1 MSNTMWHVALEPGT
15 TRMQDVIQVD
25 LAVND
30 FETICCVLSTD
41 HLKGKDI
48 ETERGNYLFMYG
60 GEYERPYPS
69 VMIWRFE
76 VAEKGNIINSVN
88 YPALDAG
95 DPAGT
100 RICVLS
106 KAIDGAADVF
116 KGVVPG
122 ASAVVSNTRG
132 DYAYTVIDGADAS
145 CVDAVKGVDG
155 VIRVRVIG

>member
-41 HLKGKDI
+41 HLKGKDT
-48 ETERGNYLFMYG
+48 ETARGNYLFMYG

-76 VAEKGNIINSVN
+76 TADEGNIIRDMRYEDDWIVE
-88 YPALDAG
+88 YVWREWLMPERTDAEYI
-95 DPAGT
+95 PPKQFL
-100 RICVLS
+100 VMQ
-106 KAIDGAADVF
+106 KQ
-116 KGVVPG
+116 
-122 ASAVVSNTRG
+122 
-132 DYAYTVIDGADAS
+132 
-145 CVDAVKGVDG
+145 
-155 VIRVRVIG
+155 